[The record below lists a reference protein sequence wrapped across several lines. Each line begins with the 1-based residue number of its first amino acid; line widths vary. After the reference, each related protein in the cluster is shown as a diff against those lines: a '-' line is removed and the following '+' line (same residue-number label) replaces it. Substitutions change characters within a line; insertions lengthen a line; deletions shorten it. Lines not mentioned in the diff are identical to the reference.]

1 MNVAMASKIEVLP
14 LYGDG
19 FFEIALVPTSVAVLD
34 DELVPGCKEDILGGI
49 TSENIIVI
57 VLERP
62 GERRPKGTV
71 GPFVAT
77 LKDLV

>member
-1 MNVAMASKIEVLP
+1 MASKVEVLP

-49 TSENIIVI
+49 TSEDVI
-57 VLERP
+57 VVILEGP
-62 GERRPKGTV
+62 CERRTEGTV
-71 GPFVAT
+71 GSFVAT
-77 LKDLV
+77 LEDLV